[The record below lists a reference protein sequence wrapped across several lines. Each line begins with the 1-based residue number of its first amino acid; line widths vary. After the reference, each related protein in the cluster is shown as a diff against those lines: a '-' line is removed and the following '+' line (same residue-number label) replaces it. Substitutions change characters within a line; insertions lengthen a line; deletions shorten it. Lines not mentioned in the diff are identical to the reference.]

1 MELEI
6 KRLSKLIDEHS
17 GSLMLAQVS
26 WLRLQQEMV
35 QATREREEQ
44 LASTHKFKKE
54 VHIMEQK
61 KLRIESKY
69 LVERDPPTGRGLPG
83 GTAGFHQALNADPGN
98 AHGRVCEYQP
108 LP

>member
-17 GSLMLAQVS
+17 GSTMLAQVS

-44 LASTHKFKKE
+44 LASTQKFKKE

-61 KLRIESKY
+61 KLRIESKC
-69 LVERDPPTGRGLPG
+69 LVERDPPIG
-83 GTAGFHQALNADPGN
+83 AGCAG
-98 AHGRVCEYQP
+98 
-108 LP
+108 